1 MRLDLPTMTTDPLNS
16 ALDWAQNRDPR
27 SRGKGYAALAK
38 HLTAAGF
45 PIQQAAVMRWDQR
58 GRVPPWWHRP
68 IEIATM
74 GQVTAAHF
82 NLKTRELHACPS
94 V

>member
-1 MRLDLPTMTTDPLNS
+1 MTPMTTDPLIT
-16 ALDWAQNRDPR
+16 ALDWASDHQDPTPAR
-27 SRGKGYAALAK
+27 CQAKGYAALAR

-45 PIQQAAVMRWDQR
+45 PIKQAGVMRWDQR

-74 GQVTAAHF
+74 GQVTAAQF
-82 NLKTRELHACPS
+82 ILKQSESDL
-94 V
+94 